1 MLRAVFSALVLTLFI
16 PAIARS
22 EDPREA
28 ALASLRGTWVCIEHA
43 GKKPRHEYK
52 LIVDKLGN
60 YKMGGTSGEM
70 SDFAMLA
77 GVEGKVKFDKTKSP
91 PMIDLEG
98 PKNMLRGLYK
108 VEGERLL
115 IVVGPVGTRPT
126 SFDGGDGIVH
136 VFQREEEK
144 K

>member
-1 MLRAVFSALVLTLFI
+1 MVRAAFSALALACFI
-16 PAIARS
+16 PASARP
-22 EDPREA
+22 EDPRDA

-52 LIVDKLGN
+52 LIVDKVGG

-70 SDFAMLA
+70 SDFALLA
-77 GVEGKVKFDKTKSP
+77 GVEGKIKFDKTKSP
-91 PMIDLEG
+91 PMIDLYG
-98 PKNMLRGLYK
+98 PKSMLRGLYK
-108 VEGERLL
+108 VEGERLV
-115 IVVGPVGTRPT
+115 IVVGPDGRRPT
-126 SFDGGDGIVH
+126 SFDNGDGIVH

>member
-1 MLRAVFSALVLTLFI
+1 MLRIALPAFVLALFI
-16 PAIARS
+16 PMSARP
-22 EDPREA
+22 EDPRES

-52 LIVDKLGN
+52 LIVDKVGN
-60 YKMGGTSGEM
+60 YKMGGTSGET

-77 GVEGKVKFDKTKSP
+77 GVEGKIKFDKTKSP
-91 PMIDLEG
+91 PVIDIEG

-108 VEGERLL
+108 LEGERLV
-115 IVVGPVGTRPT
+115 IVIGPVGTRPT
-126 SFDGGDGIVH
+126 SFDNGDGVVH